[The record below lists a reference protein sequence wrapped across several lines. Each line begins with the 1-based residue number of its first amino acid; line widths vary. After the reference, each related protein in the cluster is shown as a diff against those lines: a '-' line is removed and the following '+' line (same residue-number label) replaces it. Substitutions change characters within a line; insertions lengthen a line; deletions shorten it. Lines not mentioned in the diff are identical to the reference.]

1 MATVKD
7 LIEQLSKIEDQDQP
21 IIFQYWVAED
31 FEFND
36 GSGTPTQE
44 QFAEVA
50 DDLYPDTLWEDARE
64 IVNDALYDVVIR
76 DSEEEEDD
84 E

>member
-7 LIEQLSKIEDQDQP
+7 LIEQLSEIADKDQP

-31 FEFND
+31 FEFHD

-50 DDLYPDTLWEDARE
+50 DDLHPDSLWDDAKT
-64 IVNDALYDVVIR
+64 IVNDALYDVIIR
-76 DSEEEEDD
+76 DSEEEED